1 MDAMDATSPHKR
13 RRTAQDCVVLDVG
26 GTLFKSTISTLTS
39 SCTYF
44 ASLFSHEWAPASES
58 REIYL
63 DRDPDAFK
71 VLLSCLRNH
80 VALLPETDPDLCKR
94 VLLEAEF
101 FGVEWLLRD
110 VKHQTLRHE
119 PYSAGERGR
128 YSGWDP
134 SASTDVLKDPARA
147 AQKFDEL
154 FGGLRDALRT
164 GVLPSR
170 FFRKADP
177 YGAQAKVRHL
187 VPAPLGDRVVFSD
200 STGTDVASARPIA
213 YALVEEPSGNQYMDA
228 VIASR
233 HPPVRGRAGE
243 LNLHNSNFLDYDE
256 QMVLAT
262 AFVDQRA
269 DWSDHNWGIVQGA
282 SEGGHH
288 ASRPALEG
296 DMPGLVEMVD

>member
-44 ASLFSHEWAPASES
+44 ASLFSHEWAPAGES

-164 GVLPSR
+164 GALSPDGGAHTPRVFRRRTLPLS
-170 FFRKADP
+170 
-177 YGAQAKVRHL
+177 
-187 VPAPLGDRVVFSD
+187 
-200 STGTDVASARPIA
+200 
-213 YALVEEPSGNQYMDA
+213 
-228 VIASR
+228 
-233 HPPVRGRAGE
+233 PP
-243 LNLHNSNFLDYDE
+243 
-256 QMVLAT
+256 
-262 AFVDQRA
+262 
-269 DWSDHNWGIVQGA
+269 
-282 SEGGHH
+282 
-288 ASRPALEG
+288 
-296 DMPGLVEMVD
+296 